1 VTSSLAVFEAVSAV
15 IWMKSMYIRLNRA
28 CKRQRKRE
36 NMEIKEIYINL
47 RLKDRL
53 DVENSQIANAS
64 SELMPEGGLTLTSS
78 PYM

>member
-1 VTSSLAVFEAVSAV
+1 
-15 IWMKSMYIRLNRA
+15 
-28 CKRQRKRE
+28 
-36 NMEIKEIYINL
+36 MEIKEIYINL